1 MFESIFKLAF
11 KHPFIALGSLL
22 PLLPFFVALYRRQYF
37 TKSSKWLFIFLIFFM
52 LSDIP
57 LWITAAYKINNLYYS
72 YTRDSS
78 IFIFLASIYLVG
90 LKSIKDRTYLNI
102 AIFLMVMVLVIQLLK
117 ITEIGS
123 ILWINRLI
131 LGGISLF
138 YFFRLLQNPI
148 IKDILRF
155 PFFWFNSGI
164 LFYCLSTVMI
174 TFFYK
179 FTIKAGNQP
188 ESYMFFTMIL
198 EYLSVSMFV
207 IFAIGFWNLK
217 NNKKYI
223 N

>member
-1 MFESIFKLAF
+1 MFELILKLAQ
-11 KHPFIALGSLL
+11 KYPSVAIGSLL
-22 PLLPFFVALYRRQYF
+22 PLLPFCIAVFRWRYF
-37 TKSSKWLFIFLIFFM
+37 TRSSRGIFLFLVFFI

-57 LWITAAYKINNLYYS
+57 LWITAAQRIHNLYYS
-72 YTRDSS
+72 YTRDST
-78 IFIFLASIYLVG
+78 ILIFLASIYLIG
-90 LKSIKDRTYLNI
+90 LKSLKDRTYLSI
-102 AIFLMVMVLVIQLLK
+102 AIFLMIMVLVVQLLK

-174 TFFYK
+174 TFFYE
-179 FTIKAGNQP
+179 FTIKAGN
-188 ESYMFFTMIL
+188 ERTSAMLFTNIL
-198 EYLSVSMFV
+198 ECLSVSIFV
-207 IFAIGFWNLK
+207 LFAIGFWNLK
-217 NNKKYI
+217 NNKQYR